1 MSLVQEDTR
10 PLEPLPPQR
19 PARKR
24 SAPAPRDDRGCLYQG
39 LAALA
44 VAALALL
51 IVALAAWAG
60 WSLGQGDAG
69 QVIARTQEARVRDQ
83 LARIAVDVE
92 AGNQRLLAA
101 RLAYLAEVAPV
112 VEAAAT
118 ALPRLRMTATALSQP
133 RATSTPVVV
142 AMPVATATVVP
153 PQTVAWQP
161 AELLDE
167 ARVAI
172 GLGEYR
178 QGVDLLQ
185 ALEALAPDYARETVR
200 ELILSTLTKLARQ
213 LYRSDD
219 RLAEAILVTDEAI
232 RYGLPG
238 NSGLRYERHVAA
250 LYLEA
255 RSQIVRGP
263 AAAVPALRAVLDL
276 APDYRNG
283 EVRRLLGEQ
292 HGAWA
297 ELLLAQGDAC
307 GAQAQWQQALAQ
319 GVDSAPAERR
329 DEAARQCGQEV
340 APPPVEPA
348 APVEQA
354 APAEQVEE
362 QAAPVEQ
369 DVEQAAPDAEAT
381 LPVGAYITAPGS

>member
-24 SAPAPRDDRGCLYQG
+24 SEPAPARRDDRGCLYQG

-51 IVALAAWAG
+51 IVVLAAAAG
-60 WSLGQGDAG
+60 WGLGQGDAG
-69 QVIARTQEARVRDQ
+69 RIIEVTQAARVRDQ
-83 LARIAVDVE
+83 LARIPVDVA
-92 AGNQRLLAA
+92 AGNQQLLAA
-101 RLAYLAEVAPV
+101 RLAYLAELTPAVD
-112 VEAAAT
+112 
-118 ALPRLRMTATALSQP
+118 ALPRLRLTATALARP
-133 RATSTPVVV
+133 RATGTPVAV
-142 AMPVATATVVP
+142 AVAVPVATATVVP

-255 RSQIVRGP
+255 RSQMVRGP

-297 ELLLAQGDAC
+297 ELLLTQGDAC
-307 GAQAQWQQALAQ
+307 GAQEQWQQALAQ
-319 GVDSAPAERR
+319 GVDSVAAERR
-329 DEAARQCGQEV
+329 DEAARQCGSEV
-340 APPPVEPA
+340 VPPPAE
-348 APVEQA
+348 PVEQT
-354 APAEQVEE
+354 APEEQGEE
-362 QAAPVEQ
+362 QAAPE
-369 DVEQAAPDAEAT
+369 AGAT